1 MTAQVSREAR
11 PYDIFKAIITA
22 VLVVIIIILLL
33 QGRAAG
39 NRGAAPQPSAAPQAA
54 RASEPAVAALP
65 AATASPALVVAP
77 TEEPT
82 TPPTAAPTA
91 VPTAAPTP
99 VPTAVPTA
107 APTAVPTAAPIKA
120 PAPTVTA
127 AANATP
133 AVRNAGPG
141 QEYIVKDGDWLTR
154 IAVEYLGDM
163 QAYQAIIDA
172 TNAKA
177 AVDSSFA
184 RITNTNQLEVGQK
197 LWIPAKPVT
206 P

>member
-82 TPPTAAPTA
+82 TPPTAAPT
-91 VPTAAPTP
+91 P

-120 PAPTVTA
+120 PAPTATA

-184 RITNTNQLEVGQK
+184 RITDTNQLEVGQK